1 MEVRVGG
8 GIVRV
13 RNIFIISC
21 NQRRIEKEM
30 VINHRESTEI
40 SRGGKC
46 VPQTGARV
54 KNIFH
59 NVYKAIP
66 YKISIKKWRK
76 LKILILS
83 LGNSGKA
90 S

>member
-30 VINHRESTEI
+30 VINHENLQRSQEVE
-40 SRGGKC
+40 
-46 VPQTGARV
+46 
-54 KNIFH
+54 
-59 NVYKAIP
+59 NVYH
-66 YKISIKKWRK
+66 K
-76 LKILILS
+76 LE
-83 LGNSGKA
+83 LGSKYF

>member
-54 KNIFH
+54 KIFF
-59 NVYKAIP
+59 ITFT
-66 YKISIKKWRK
+66 K
-76 LKILILS
+76 LYLTKS
-83 LGNSGKA
+83 PSRNGEN
-90 S
+90 